1 MMLRGVRGAICAA
14 ANSREAIFDATRK
27 LLVLMFAKNE
37 IEIGNIA
44 AIYITATKDLNA
56 DYPAYVAREMGLR
69 LVPLMCAT
77 EIDVPGALQRVIR
90 ILILVN
96 TDRSQEEIRHLYVG
110 DAARLRPDL
119 PGEEA

>member
-1 MMLRGVRGAICAA
+1 MIRGVRGAICAS

-27 LLVLMFAKNE
+27 LLIHMFAKND
-37 IEIGNIA
+37 IEIADIA
-44 AIYITATKDLNA
+44 AVFITATQDLNA
-56 DYPAYVAREMGLR
+56 DYPAYVMREMGLKM
-69 LVPLMCAT
+69 VPLMCAT

-96 TDRSQEEIRHLYVG
+96 TDKTQEQIKHLYVG

-119 PGEEA
+119 AGEES

>member
-1 MMLRGVRGAICAA
+1 MTRGVRGAICAS
-14 ANSREAIFDATRK
+14 ANSREAIFDATRQ
-27 LLVLMFAKNE
+27 LLIHMFAKND
-37 IEIGNIA
+37 IEIADIA
-44 AIYITATKDLNA
+44 AVFITATRDLNA
-56 DYPAYVAREMGLR
+56 DYPAYAVREMGLK

-96 TDRSQEEIRHLYVG
+96 TDKPQDQIKHLYLG

-119 PGEEA
+119 AGEEA

>member
-1 MMLRGVRGAICAA
+1 MMRGVRGAICAA
-14 ANSREAIFDATRK
+14 ANSREAIFEATRK
-27 LLVLMFAKNE
+27 LLLHMFAKNDIE
-37 IEIGNIA
+37 IENIG

-56 DYPAYVAREMGLR
+56 DYPAYVLREMGLK

-96 TDRSQEEIRHLYVG
+96 TDKTQDQIKHLYVG

-119 PGEEA
+119 TGEQQ

>member
-1 MMLRGVRGAICAA
+1 MIRGVRGAICAS

-27 LLVLMFAKNE
+27 LLIHMFAKNE
-37 IEIGNIA
+37 IEITDIA
-44 AIYITATKDLNA
+44 AVFITATKDLNA
-56 DYPAYVAREMGLR
+56 DYPAYVMREMGLR
-69 LVPLMCAT
+69 MVPLMCAT

-96 TDRSQEEIRHLYVG
+96 TDKPQDQIRHLYVG

-119 PGEEA
+119 AGEEQ

>member
-1 MMLRGVRGAICAA
+1 MMRGVRGAICAS
-14 ANSREAIFDATRK
+14 ANSREAIFEATRK
-27 LLVLMFAKNE
+27 LLLHMFAKNDIE
-37 IEIGNIA
+37 IEDIG

-56 DYPAYVAREMGLR
+56 DYPAYVLREMGLK

-90 ILILVN
+90 ILILIN
-96 TDRSQEEIRHLYVG
+96 TDKSQDQIKHLYVG

-119 PGEEA
+119 TGEQQ

>member
-1 MMLRGVRGAICAA
+1 MMRGVRGAICAS
-14 ANSREAIFDATRK
+14 ANSREAIFEATRK
-27 LLVLMFAKNE
+27 LLLHMFAKNDIE
-37 IEIGNIA
+37 IEDIG

-56 DYPAYVAREMGLR
+56 DYPAYVLREMGLK

-90 ILILVN
+90 ILILIN
-96 TDRSQEEIRHLYVG
+96 TDKAQDQIKHLYVG

-119 PGEEA
+119 TGEQQ

>member
-1 MMLRGVRGAICAA
+1 MTRGVRGAICAS
-14 ANSREAIFDATRK
+14 ANSREAIFEATRQ
-27 LLVLMFAKNE
+27 LLIHMFAKND
-37 IEIGNIA
+37 IEIADIA
-44 AIYITATKDLNA
+44 AVFITATRDLNA
-56 DYPAYVAREMGLR
+56 DYPAYAVREMGLK

-96 TDRSQEEIRHLYVG
+96 TDKPQDQIEHLYLG

-119 PGEEA
+119 AGEEA

>member
-1 MMLRGVRGAICAA
+1 MTRGVRGAICAS
-14 ANSREAIFDATRK
+14 ANSREAIFEATRQ
-27 LLVLMFAKNE
+27 LLIHMFAKND
-37 IEIGNIA
+37 IEIADIA
-44 AIYITATKDLNA
+44 AVFITATRDLNA
-56 DYPAYVAREMGLR
+56 DYPAYAVREMGLK

-96 TDRSQEEIRHLYVG
+96 TDRPQDQIKHLYLG

-119 PGEEA
+119 AGEEA

>member
-1 MMLRGVRGAICAA
+1 MIRGVRGAICAS

-27 LLVLMFAKNE
+27 LLIHMFAKND
-37 IEIGNIA
+37 IEIADIA
-44 AIYITATKDLNA
+44 AVFITATQDLNA
-56 DYPAYVAREMGLR
+56 DYPAYVMREMGLR
-69 LVPLMCAT
+69 MVPLMCAT

-96 TDRSQEEIRHLYVG
+96 TDKTQEQIKHLYVG

-119 PGEEA
+119 AGEES

>member
-1 MMLRGVRGAICAA
+1 MTRGVRGAICAS
-14 ANSREAIFDATRK
+14 ANSREAIFEATRQ
-27 LLVLMFAKNE
+27 LLIHMFAKND
-37 IEIGNIA
+37 IEIADIA
-44 AIYITATKDLNA
+44 AVFITATRDLNA
-56 DYPAYVAREMGLR
+56 DYPAYAVREMGLK

-96 TDRSQEEIRHLYVG
+96 TDKPQDQIKHLYLG

-119 PGEEA
+119 AGEEA